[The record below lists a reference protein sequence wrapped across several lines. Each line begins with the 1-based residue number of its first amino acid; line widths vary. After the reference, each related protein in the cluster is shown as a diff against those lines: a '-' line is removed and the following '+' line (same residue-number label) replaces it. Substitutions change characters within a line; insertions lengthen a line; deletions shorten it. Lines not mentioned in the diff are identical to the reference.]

1 MQGRRSDWKVFWSCS
16 RSAAERFP
24 DGAAPVTKYTVRVR
38 IGKQGN
44 TIKAAKVPP
53 QRVPARDSD
62 RKRNSVSDTLRI
74 GIDLGSRKAK
84 FALMRGSDILR
95 LADLDTIAFYKKYGS
110 IVNDELSL
118 DLLGSGIFSA
128 DELAEAEI
136 TVTGYGRN
144 SINLHGARVIS
155 EIKAHV
161 AGARSQTGL
170 ADFTLLDMGG
180 QDTKVAQVVAGRLTD
195 FVMNDKCAASSGRY
209 LENMAAVL
217 EVSLAE
223 LSSHGEEP
231 VALDATCGIFGESE
245 LIGQILRGYP
255 VSRLCEGVNL
265 TLVKRVMP
273 MLKRFPSDTLVITGG
288 VALNGAMIALLKEQC
303 GMEIVVPKHPQH
315 NGAIGCAWT
324 VRGGA
329 AG

>member
-1 MQGRRSDWKVFWSCS
+1 MS
-16 RSAAERFP
+16 E
-24 DGAAPVTKYTVRVR
+24 
-38 IGKQGN
+38 
-44 TIKAAKVPP
+44 
-53 QRVPARDSD
+53 
-62 RKRNSVSDTLRI
+62 TLRI

-84 FALMRGSDILR
+84 FALMRGGEILR

-110 IVNDELSL
+110 IVGDELSL
-118 DLLGSGIFSA
+118 DLEGSGIFSA
-128 DELAEAEI
+128 DELREAQI

-161 AGARSQTGL
+161 AGARTQTGL

-180 QDTKVAQVVAGRLTD
+180 QDTKVAQVVGGRLTD

-217 EVSLAE
+217 EVSLDE
-223 LSSHGEEP
+223 LSSHCDEP

-255 VSRLCEGVNL
+255 VARLCAGVNL

-273 MLKRFPSDTLVITGG
+273 MLKRFPSDTLVISGG
-288 VALNGAMIALLKEQC
+288 VALNGAMITLLRAQC
-303 GMEIVVPKHPQH
+303 GMEIIIPKHPQH
-315 NGAIGCAWT
+315 NGAIGCASN
-324 VRGGA
+324 G
-329 AG
+329 